1 MDRLRLF
8 DDVMDLARAS
18 ILRIALSIFFLSL
31 SIHPP
36 TSTVPAGTQFAIYS
50 AQRVKCVATFNLKS
64 GISLGDERSK
74 LERSLRFTRKVVK

>member
-18 ILRIALSIFFLSL
+18 ILHIALSICLLSL

-36 TSTVPAGTQFAIYS
+36 TSTVPAGTQFAICS
-50 AQRVKCVATFNLKS
+50 PQRVKCVATFNLKS
-64 GISLGDERSK
+64 GLSLGDEEANWNEVCDLLVRW
-74 LERSLRFTRKVVK
+74 